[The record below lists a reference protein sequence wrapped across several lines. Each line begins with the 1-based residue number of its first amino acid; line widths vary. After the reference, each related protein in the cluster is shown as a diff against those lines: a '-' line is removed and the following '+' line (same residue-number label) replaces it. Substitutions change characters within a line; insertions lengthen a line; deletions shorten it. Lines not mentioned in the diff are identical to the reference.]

1 MIGSILTYH
10 CYFWY
15 LGTTT
20 VNPDGELQTLTFALK
35 NTCDGATMDVGIYN
49 LASLGWIFLA
59 LSALTIYQ
67 RRKERQLDEKAL
79 TAQDYS
85 IEVWNPPED
94 ATEPEEWRDFFESRF
109 GGHVTCCTV
118 TIDNDLLVK
127 TLAERREVIAMLEEK
142 VREGSMLNTM
152 KLSELAAKIEH
163 GRKFLGNLKS
173 RINPGIP
180 ELTGRLTVLN
190 AKIQGL
196 TQQEYKAT
204 RVFCTFETES
214 TQRQVLSEMVVGSMT
229 AYRNNTHTMNPNLL
243 FRGERVLLIRE
254 AEEPNTIRWTD
265 LDEKS
270 GTRIRQLSI
279 TTFIG
284 LVCVAAVASLIYV
297 CHQFSKSGS
306 ALAISVA
313 NALYPLVA
321 KMLTNMETHPS
332 ETGKH
337 VSLYVKIAIFRWVV
351 TAIIITIIVPFTYTL
366 GSRPDDLL
374 ESIFAIFF
382 YDLLLSN
389 GIQLLDPSGN
399 FKRHILAPRA
409 SSQDRMNLLMG
420 GTEYFIA
427 ERYTNMTKT
436 LFLTFYY
443 CSIYPSAFL
452 VCAITLFVN
461 FNVDKFSL
469 MRTWKPSPAVGAS
482 IANFSRTYFMST
494 AFAAM
499 AIVSS
504 YFFAGFPY
512 DSLCAQDVSHS
523 AYYGT
528 WQITDGNG
536 GTTTAE
542 VMPGER
548 SFRFCNQFLGP
559 GDNFA
564 FPVTSEKQTPDATW
578 MTAEQEQL
586 TGIYG
591 IVSLT
596 ALSLVGAL
604 FLYCMLKAAKDLF
617 SASYEVSFCFVRV

>member
-1 MIGSILTYH
+1 ML
-10 CYFWY
+10 
-15 LGTTT
+15 
-20 VNPDGELQTLTFALK
+20 
-35 NTCDGATMDVGIYN
+35 
-49 LASLGWIFLA
+49 
-59 LSALTIYQ
+59 
-67 RRKERQLDEKAL
+67 
-79 TAQDYS
+79 
-85 IEVWNPPED
+85 
-94 ATEPEEWRDFFESRF
+94 TEPEEWRDFFESRF
-109 GGHVTCCTV
+109 GAHVTCCTV

-127 TLAERREVIAMLEEK
+127 TLAERREVIAMLKEK

-152 KLSELAAKIEH
+152 KLSEISAKIEH
-163 GRKFLGNLKS
+163 GRRFLGNLKS
-173 RINPGIP
+173 RINPGVP

-196 TQQEYKAT
+196 TQQDYVAT
-204 RVFCTFETES
+204 RVFCTFEMES
-214 TQRQVLSEMVVGSMT
+214 MQRQVLSEMMVGSMT
-229 AYRNNTHTMNPNLL
+229 AYNNNTHKINPNLL
-243 FRGERVLLIRE
+243 FRGERVLLVRE
-254 AEEPNTIRWTD
+254 AEEPSTIRWTD
-265 LDEKS
+265 LDESS
-270 GTRIRQLSI
+270 GTRIRQLTI

-284 LVCVAAVASLIYV
+284 LVCIGAVASLIYL

-313 NALYPLVA
+313 NTLYPIVA
-321 KMLTNMETHPS
+321 KMLTNLETHPS

-351 TAIIITIIVPFTYTL
+351 TAIIITLIVPFTYTL
-366 GSRPDDLL
+366 GDRSDDLL
-374 ESIFAIFF
+374 GSIFAIFY

-389 GIQLLDPSGN
+389 VLQLLDPVGN
-399 FKRHILAPRA
+399 IQRHYLAPRA
-409 SSQDRMNLLMG
+409 KSQDRMNLLMG

-469 MRTWKPSPAVGAS
+469 MRTWQPSPAVGAS
-482 IANFSRTYFMST
+482 IANFSRTYFMSS

-512 DSLCAQDVSHS
+512 DNLCAEDVSHS

-528 WQITDGNG
+528 WQIIDGNG
-536 GTTTAE
+536 RTSSAT
-542 VMPGER
+542 VVPGER
-548 SFRFCNQFLGP
+548 SFKYCDQFLGP
-559 GDNFA
+559 GPQFA
-564 FPVTSEKQTPDATW
+564 FPVGPEKQPPDATW
-578 MTAEQEQL
+578 MTSEQEQL

-591 IVSLT
+591 IVSIS

-604 FLYCMLKAAKDLF
+604 FLYCFLKAVKEMF
-617 SASYEVSFCFVRV
+617 SKSFKVRLLRCHQS